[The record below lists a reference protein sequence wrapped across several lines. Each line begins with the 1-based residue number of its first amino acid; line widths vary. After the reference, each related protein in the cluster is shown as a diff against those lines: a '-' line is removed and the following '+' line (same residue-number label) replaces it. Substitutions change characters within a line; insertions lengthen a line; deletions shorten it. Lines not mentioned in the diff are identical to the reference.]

1 MLKNLLKIRF
11 VFLIAVIFTLLNSIF
26 CLAAGVI
33 SSIHGYTIFYNQGLN
48 GAERP
53 GVYLLEGLDLFLV
66 SMVFLIFALGIIRI
80 FTHYNTSED
89 ENLPRWLRIKDF
101 KELKILL
108 WETILVTLVVFTFTT
123 IISNKEVLKWDALII
138 PSVVLILMLSLFL
151 MKRSE
156 KH

>member
-1 MLKNLLKIRF
+1 ME
-11 VFLIAVIFTLLNSIF
+11 
-26 CLAAGVI
+26 
-33 SSIHGYTIFYNQGLN
+33 SIHGYKIFFKDGLDGN
-48 GAERP
+48 ERP

-80 FTHYNTSED
+80 FTHYNTTED

-101 KELKILL
+101 KELKVLL
-108 WETILVTLVVFTFTT
+108 WETILVTLVVFTFTR
-123 IISNKEVLKWDALII
+123 IISNKEVLQWNTLII